1 MLRIENIRKALNRK
15 VFANWVIR
23 DINNHPTQGKYMFDI
38 HCYSPLGVIMDRCTI
53 SLERRGRMLKTMTH
67 PDTHS
72 YFFYYNGEQ
81 TNVCGGADWLGD
93 MDNFTKQLEY
103 IIKEYH
109 NKK

>member
-1 MLRIENIRKALNRK
+1 MLRIENIRKVINRK
-15 VFANWVIR
+15 VFAGWVIR

-38 HCYSPLGVIMDRCTI
+38 HCFSPIGVVMDRCTI
-53 SLERRGRMLKTMTH
+53 SLERKGRLLRAMSH
-67 PDTHS
+67 PDEIS

-81 TNVCGGADWLGD
+81 TNVCGSADWLAD
-93 MDNFTKQLEY
+93 MDNFTTQLGY